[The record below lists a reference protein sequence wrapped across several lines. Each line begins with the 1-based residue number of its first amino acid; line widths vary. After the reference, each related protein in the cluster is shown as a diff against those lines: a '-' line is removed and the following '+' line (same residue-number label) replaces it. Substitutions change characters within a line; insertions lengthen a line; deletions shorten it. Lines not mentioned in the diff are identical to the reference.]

1 MNMRD
6 MCHEY
11 IGGCILED
19 TLLAIF
25 LGVDLPYLF
34 AFPCLK
40 LIWGQGIV
48 QRHQCYD
55 LTCEDALKIYHPN
68 LNCFIGKIYRT
79 YICKWRVV

>member
-34 AFPCLK
+34 AFPLSEAHM
-40 LIWGQGIV
+40 GS
-48 QRHQCYD
+48 RHCTPAAV
-55 LTCEDALKIYHPN
+55 L
-68 LNCFIGKIYRT
+68 
-79 YICKWRVV
+79 